1 MCVGAHVA
9 CFMWPR
15 ERACVPMNLGP
26 MQSTYQQ
33 NQSSLSV
40 MICSLQI
47 PFKSCD
53 PYNSGRQEDVNI
65 FT

>member
-1 MCVGAHVA
+1 MCMGAHA
-9 CFMWPR
+9 ARFMWLQ
-15 ERACVPMNLGP
+15 ERACVPVNLSP

-33 NQSSLSV
+33 NQSSLLV
-40 MICSLQI
+40 TLCSLQI